1 VSTAE
6 VGMFTVSDLPDAPP
20 ARSVSSR
27 EAALSEIARIDALRA
42 QGLALTPETDA
53 AYDEAV
59 ALVKTDTTALIEK
72 VKEAAEA
79 VRYDQEIR
87 DAQGNVADRVAR
99 LESSLGALAAIRSD
113 DKAARLAYKRAVN
126 AALNAGVSQADI
138 VTIPAEVSKMPDVNG
153 WPGCGEGAW
162 TTSWGR
168 S

>member
-27 EAALSEIARIDALRA
+27 EAALSEIARIDALRE

-59 ALVKTDTTALIEK
+59 ALLKTDTTALVEK

-79 VRYDQEIR
+79 VRYDQELR
-87 DAQGNVADRVAR
+87 DAQANVADRVAL
-99 LESSLGALAAIRSD
+99 LESALGALRAIRSD
-113 DKAARLAYKRAVN
+113 DKAARLNFKRARN
-126 AALNAGVSQADI
+126 AAIREGVPADELPDI
-138 VTIPAEVSKMPDVNG
+138 APEVSKMPDVNG

-162 TTSWGR
+162 TSSWGR
-168 S
+168 G